1 MTQHQPHRDDQPLP
15 EISGYR
21 ITRVVG
27 AGGMSTIYLGEQL
40 SLGREV
46 AIKVMLPEAL
56 GDEVSRRR
64 FENEA
69 RTVARLDHPNIV
81 GIHDVGRTRDGLPYY
96 SMPYLARGHLG
107 QRDLRGNEY
116 AARAILR
123 GLLSALQY
131 AHSRGIVHRDVKAEN
146 VLFDDSGRP
155 LLADFG
161 IALRRGYGSR
171 VTTAGLAVGST
182 AYMPPEQARG
192 EGVDARA
199 DLYSVGVLAWEM
211 LVGTLPYN
219 AADALS
225 MAVMHVQDPIPRL
238 PRSLRHWQPFI
249 DRALAKSAG
258 RRFSDAAQMLDAL
271 DRIPTQGRRGVR
283 GMLDDLGDR
292 LRALPARAWIGAG
305 TVAIAAVVAGTW
317 LEQRD
322 AAPAFYRA
330 EGATGTASAGTAAT
344 PEGMAGAT
352 TGALAKPPIS
362 PDDALLRAA
371 PASDAERWLVA
382 AERQLRAGRL
392 IAPAGDN
399 AYTSLLNAWQADAG
413 HLRLGPAIDAL
424 IAGLAAKAERDFASG
439 NPDAARTALMQA
451 TQLASR
457 TSRADGPALRD
468 FRDRMG
474 KAVAAGVAR
483 AAGNYDRAMALD
495 AVEAARRMG
504 LGATTIARLE
514 TQARA
519 IPLPGER
526 LGGDGIDMVLVQ
538 QGGIRLG
545 AMRRPVSRD
554 EYAAFADATA
564 RPPARCRER
573 ASLLRV
579 VAPRNWRNPGFEQK
593 GGDPAVCV
601 SWEDASAYARWRG
614 QADGLGYR
622 LATSSEWSRLPAAS
636 SARNVSEWNIDC
648 SGSCTQRVAS
658 GASWRDESA
667 APAGREAER
676 GYDDVGFRLVRDLGA
691 D

>member
-1 MTQHQPHRDDQPLP
+1 MTQYSSHDIDHPLP
-15 EISGYR
+15 EIPGYR
-21 ITRVVG
+21 LTHAVG

-107 QRDLRGNEY
+107 QRDLAGDETAVRE
-116 AARAILR
+116 ILR

-171 VTTAGLAVGST
+171 VTTVGLAVGST

-238 PRSLRHWQPFI
+238 PRRFRHWQPFI

-258 RRFSDAAQMLDAL
+258 RRFADAAQMLAAL
-271 DRIPTQGRRGVR
+271 EQIPIDGRRRAGDIFR
-283 GMLDDLGDR
+283 DLGDR
-292 LRALPARAWIGAG
+292 LRSLPAVAWMAAFAVAAG
-305 TVAIAAVVAGTW
+305 AIAGG
-317 LEQRD
+317 LYLDGRD
-322 AAPAFYRA
+322 GAPDFYRA
-330 EGATGTASAGTAAT
+330 ASASADGSAPGAA
-344 PEGMAGAT
+344 PGLAT
-352 TGALAKPPIS
+352 RPAAPVGN

-371 PASDAERWLVA
+371 PASDAERWLVS

-392 IAPAGDN
+392 TSPAGDN
-399 AYTSLLNAWQADAG
+399 AYTSLLNAWQADSN
-413 HLRLGPAIDAL
+413 HLSLAPAIDAL
-424 IAGLAAKAERDFASG
+424 IATLGEKAARDFASG
-439 NPDAARTALMQA
+439 RGDAARTGVMQA
-451 TQLASR
+451 SQLASR
-457 TSRADGPALRD
+457 TSRADGDALEALMQ
-468 FRDRMG
+468 RMA
-474 KAVAAGVAR
+474 KAVNARVDR
-483 AAGNYDRAMALD
+483 AASDYDRAAALA

-504 LGATTIARLE
+504 LDTAALAGLE
-514 TQARA
+514 QRARA
-519 IPLPGER
+519 IPIAGER
-526 LGGDGIDMVLVQ
+526 LGGPGVDMVLVQ
-538 QGGIRLG
+538 QGGVRLG
-545 AMRRPVSRD
+545 AMRRLVSRD
-554 EYAAFADATA
+554 EYAAFSDATG
-564 RPPARCRER
+564 REPARCRER

-579 VAPRNWRNPGFEQK
+579 IAPRTWRSPGFEQR
-593 GGDPAVCV
+593 GGEPVVCV
-601 SWEDASAYARWRG
+601 SWDDASAYAKWLGTR
-614 QADGLGYR
+614 DGLDYR
-622 LATSSEWSRLPAAS
+622 LATASEWARLPAS
-636 SARNVSEWNIDC
+636 GGGRRLSEWNIDC
-648 SGSCTQRVAS
+648 SGSCEQRVSS
-658 GASWRDESA
+658 GASWRRAAA
-667 APAGREAER
+667 APEPREASR
-676 GYDDVGFRLVRDLGA
+676 GFDDLGFRLVRDIKGGS
-691 D
+691 

>member
-1 MTQHQPHRDDQPLP
+1 MTQYSSRDADHPLP
-15 EISGYR
+15 EIPGYR
-21 ITRVVG
+21 LTHAVG

-107 QRDLRGNEY
+107 QRDLQGDEPAVRE
-116 AARAILR
+116 ILR

-161 IALRRGYGSR
+161 IALRRGYGAR

-211 LVGTLPYN
+211 LVGSLPYN

-238 PRSLRHWQPFI
+238 PGRLRHWQPFI

-258 RRFSDAAQMLDAL
+258 RRFADAGQMLSAL
-271 DRIPTQGRRGVR
+271 ERIPAGGRAGAGGLLR
-283 GMLDDLGDR
+283 DLGDR
-292 LRALPARAWIGAG
+292 LRTLPAAAWLM
-305 TVAIAAVVAGTW
+305 VVVVAAGSIAGG
-317 LEQRD
+317 LYLDRRD
-322 AAPAFYRA
+322 DAPGFYRA
-330 EGATGTASAGTAAT
+330 SAADGSTTPAT
-344 PEGMAGAT
+344 PTLAT
-352 TGALAKPPIS
+352 RPATALGN

-371 PASDAERWLVA
+371 PASDAERSLVA

-392 IAPAGDN
+392 TTPAGDN
-399 AYTSLLNAWQADAG
+399 AYTSLLDAWQADRN

-424 IAGLAAKAERDFASG
+424 IAALGEKAERDFASG
-439 NPDAARTALMQA
+439 RVDAARTGVMQA
-451 TQLASR
+451 NQLASR
-457 TSRADGPALRD
+457 TSRADGDALDALRK
-468 FRDRMG
+468 RMA
-474 KAVAAGVAR
+474 KAVSSRVEHAATEFDR
-483 AAGNYDRAMALD
+483 AAALA

-504 LGATTIARLE
+504 LDGAALSGLEQRARTIPIA
-514 TQARA
+514 
-519 IPLPGER
+519 GER
-526 LGGDGIDMVLVQ
+526 LGGPGVDMVLVQ

-545 AMRRPVSRD
+545 AMRRLVSRD
-554 EYAAFADATA
+554 EYAAFAEATG
-564 RPPARCRER
+564 REPARCRER

-579 VAPRNWRNPGFEQK
+579 IAPRTWRSPGFEQRE
-593 GGDPAVCV
+593 GEPVVCV
-601 SWEDASAYARWRG
+601 SWEDASAYAKWLGAR
-614 QADGLGYR
+614 DGLAYR
-622 LATSSEWSRLPAAS
+622 LATASEWARLPGTGGERRLA
-636 SARNVSEWNIDC
+636 EWNIDC
-648 SGSCTQRVAS
+648 SGSCEQRVSS
-658 GASWRDESA
+658 GASWRDDTA
-667 APAGREAER
+667 APEPRESSR
-676 GYDDVGFRLVRDLGA
+676 GFDDLGFRLVRDINGGN
-691 D
+691 